1 MEARRVALV
10 PSRVILVWLAAAA
23 TLSGC
28 AAPSLYQWG
37 RYEDAIHDMY
47 INPGSVPA
55 GDEIIRLE
63 TDIQE
68 TAAAGKF
75 VPPGVHAH
83 LGYLYASEG
92 DLATALNHFET
103 EKRKFPESA
112 GFIDGIILRMHRD
125 SE

>member
-1 MEARRVALV
+1 MAL
-10 PSRVILVWLAAAA
+10 SRDFVRHVFVWFAAAA
-23 TLSGC
+23 TFSGC
-28 AAPSLYQWG
+28 AAPTLYQWG

-47 INPGSVPA
+47 INPGSVA
-55 GDEIIRLE
+55 VGDEIIQLE
-63 TDIQE
+63 AEIQE
-68 TAAAGKF
+68 IAGAGKF

-112 GFIDGIILRMHRD
+112 GFIDGIISRMHRD